1 MMTAHNTLRLCHSGM
16 DKRSLYA
23 FELFLSRVGPNAC
36 QISDEESADVAFIDL
51 DNELGPYLLEG
62 HRLLGD
68 IEGIEQV
75 VEHGT
80 VGVEDDALERADA
93 QVLQRDGVLVA
104 HGLQVTSEH
113 AGDGFHLGLGAEGTD
128 ALDLFGQDH
137 IVVRDVRND
146 EGAHGA
152 LATCANRAGRPWRHR
167 GQQVEHPVLLFDDDL
182 PGTHGFGRKQVE
194 CFHATVA
201 VGNDIDGRRECR
213 HRESRGVE
221 HIVHGDEFLKRIDG

>member
-1 MMTAHNTLRLCHSGM
+1 M
-16 DKRSLYA
+16 
-23 FELFLSRVGPNAC
+23 
-36 QISDEESADVAFIDL
+36 
-51 DNELGPYLLEG
+51 
-62 HRLLGD
+62 
-68 IEGIEQV
+68 
-75 VEHGT
+75 
-80 VGVEDDALERADA
+80 
-93 QVLQRDGVLVA
+93 LVA
-104 HGLQVTSEH
+104 HGLQMPRHDTGH
-113 AGDGFHLGLGAEGTD
+113 GLHLGFRAKGTNALNFLG
-128 ALDLFGQDH
+128 QHH
-137 IVVRDVRND
+137 IVVRDVGND